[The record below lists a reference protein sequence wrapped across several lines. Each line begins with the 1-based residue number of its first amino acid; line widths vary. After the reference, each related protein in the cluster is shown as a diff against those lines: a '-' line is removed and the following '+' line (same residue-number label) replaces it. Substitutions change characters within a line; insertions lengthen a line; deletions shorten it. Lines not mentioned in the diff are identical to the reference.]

1 MSHISRRPG
10 AAAHGQSAGYAGAL
24 PWTRRQEIPRS
35 GGGIAARGGWCE
47 GPPTNGRAL
56 HQTVLHGPSFLV
68 KRGVAGVVRA
78 ARKSGRESGRG
89 SSSLGGASL
98 KIVVGG
104 AERRSGQLGRWCT
117 EFSLSRGEKE
127 GKATPPRL
135 MVITRRGVVRTEA
148 GGPSLLQR
156 RPPWLAVVLAF
167 GLRRNHYTPHGRL
180 CGENL
185 SFEVHEGGVIR

>member
-1 MSHISRRPG
+1 MR
-10 AAAHGQSAGYAGAL
+10 
-24 PWTRRQEIPRS
+24 
-35 GGGIAARGGWCE
+35 
-47 GPPTNGRAL
+47 
-56 HQTVLHGPSFLV
+56 
-68 KRGVAGVVRA
+68 
-78 ARKSGRESGRG
+78 
-89 SSSLGGASL
+89 
-98 KIVVGG
+98 IVVGG
-104 AERRSGQLGRWCT
+104 AERRSGQLGRWCI

-185 SFEVHEGGVIR
+185 SFDVHEGGVI